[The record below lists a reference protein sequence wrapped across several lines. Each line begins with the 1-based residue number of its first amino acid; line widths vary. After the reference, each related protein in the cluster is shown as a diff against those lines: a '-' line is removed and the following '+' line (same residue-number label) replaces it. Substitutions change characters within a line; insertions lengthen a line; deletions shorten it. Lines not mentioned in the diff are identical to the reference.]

1 MSLDW
6 LRFRQLAEAARALPV
21 ESALAALAQALTL
34 VEAPRSWRKPPWAW
48 LVAEGTDREI
58 AASVVDAAHHLATL
72 RLAASDLAGA
82 EEAITRGRALE
93 PASEIL
99 ARDLMAVREAAGDP
113 EGAQAILA
121 ELEMQL
127 LAIGGNEPSEATRQL
142 ADTWATEGTPC
153 H

>member
-1 MSLDW
+1 
-6 LRFRQLAEAARALPV
+6 
-21 ESALAALAQALTL
+21 
-34 VEAPRSWRKPPWAW
+34 
-48 LVAEGTDREI
+48 
-58 AASVVDAAHHLATL
+58 
-72 RLAASDLAGA
+72 
-82 EEAITRGRALE
+82 
-93 PASEIL
+93 
-99 ARDLMAVREAAGDP
+99 MAVREAAGDP